1 VTIVAG
7 DAYISRFNGGLRSF
21 QKLKIEVMPTDQ
33 CAGDRIAWIVPAG
46 DDEDS
51 VQGRIIEAKGL

>member
-7 DAYISRFNGGLRSF
+7 DAHISRFTGGLRSF
-21 QKLKIEVMPTDQ
+21 EKLKIEVVPADQ
-33 CAGDRIAWIVPAG
+33 SAGDRVARIVPAG

-51 VQGRIIEAKGL
+51 VQG